1 MTSSLRR
8 GDLVSLRAPKRAIG
22 HEQRGQRY
30 AVIVQSDDAEWLS
43 TVLIAPTSTSAL
55 PTVFRP
61 EIAIRGRKTLVL
73 TDQLTTA
80 DRGRIGRTAG
90 RLTFDELRGIEEA
103 LKDILGL
110 L

>member
-1 MTSSLRR
+1 LTSSLRR
-8 GDLVSLRAPKRAIG
+8 GDIVPLRAPKRATG

-80 DRGRIGRTAG
+80 DRSRLGRTVG
-90 RLTFDELRGIEEA
+90 RLTFDQQRDIEEA